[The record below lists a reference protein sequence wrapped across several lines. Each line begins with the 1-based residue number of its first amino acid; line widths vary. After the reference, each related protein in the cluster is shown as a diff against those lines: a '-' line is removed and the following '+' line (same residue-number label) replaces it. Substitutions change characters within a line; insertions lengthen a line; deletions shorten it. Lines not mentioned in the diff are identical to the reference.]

1 MQFLET
7 VVGAIA
13 ALLSSLS
20 YIPQV
25 KKVWSGQP
33 TDDLSSR
40 TLIALTS
47 GLVLWVAY
55 GAIKAD
61 WIIVVANLV
70 GASLTGFVLYSKQR
84 AGSLARPSHAGSR
97 LNH

>member
-1 MQFLET
+1 MQASIET
-7 VVGAIA
+7 VIGVVA

-25 KKVWSGQP
+25 KKVWDGHP

-40 TLIALTS
+40 TLIALTA

-55 GAIKAD
+55 GLIKSD
-61 WIIVVANLV
+61 WIIAAANVV
-70 GASLTGFVLYSKQR
+70 GASLTGFVLYRKLR
-84 AGSLARPSHAGSR
+84 EPRPQQ
-97 LNH
+97 